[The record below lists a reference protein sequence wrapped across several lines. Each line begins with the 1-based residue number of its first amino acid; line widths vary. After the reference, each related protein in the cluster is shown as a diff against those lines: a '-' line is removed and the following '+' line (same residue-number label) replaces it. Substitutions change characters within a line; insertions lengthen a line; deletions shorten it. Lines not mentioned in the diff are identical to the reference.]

1 MVGMFYC
8 AKLLRPGQRQVPLTL
23 SVGGLD
29 GSLPQ
34 FFLVPIKIMFGIV
47 IGLLEDEYGYV
58 SLQELSD
65 VEFDLTSQGYGKIQV
80 RQQTDFTP
88 TALKN
93 ICDDRLQKFL
103 ARFED

>member
-34 FFLVPIKIMFGIV
+34 FFFVLIKIGH
-47 IGLLEDEYGYV
+47 
-58 SLQELSD
+58 S
-65 VEFDLTSQGYGKIQV
+65 V
-80 RQQTDFTP
+80 R
-88 TALKN
+88 AL
-93 ICDDRLQKFL
+93 
-103 ARFED
+103 

>member
-34 FFLVPIKIMFGIV
+34 FFSVPIKNWVFRPHP
-47 IGLLEDEYGYV
+47 LTTHLPFAPLCPQC
-58 SLQELSD
+58 SLAHKTVLPNQEAQRA
-65 VEFDLTSQGYGKIQV
+65 SQKGKESNS
-80 RQQTDFTP
+80 QT
-88 TALKN
+88 
-93 ICDDRLQKFL
+93 
-103 ARFED
+103 

>member
-34 FFLVPIKIMFGIV
+34 FFRAYKNWVFRQRPLTPHLPFAPLCPQCPLAHKTVLPTKK
-47 IGLLEDEYGYV
+47 LK
-58 SLQELSD
+58 ELHNR
-65 VEFDLTSQGYGKIQV
+65 EKNRT
-80 RQQTDFTP
+80 
-88 TALKN
+88 LKHKE
-93 ICDDRLQKFL
+93 L
-103 ARFED
+103 